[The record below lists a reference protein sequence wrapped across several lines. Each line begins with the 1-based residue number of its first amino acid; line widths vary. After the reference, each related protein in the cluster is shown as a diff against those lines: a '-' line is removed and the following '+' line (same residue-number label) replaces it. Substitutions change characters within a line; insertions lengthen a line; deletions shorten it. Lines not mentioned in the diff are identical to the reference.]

1 MNKIFYLFFFL
12 VMSCVSINKK
22 ENSFNN
28 NLLDLKKKYSFNEYI
43 IDLKL
48 LNKNQPYP
56 DINDIPILNE

>member
-12 VMSCVSINKK
+12 VMSCVSISKK

-28 NLLDLKKKYSFNEYI
+28 NLLDIKKKYSFNEYI

-56 DINDIPILNE
+56 DINDILN